1 MSITYKIGEAAELL
15 NLKTYVLRFWETEF
29 PDIAPLRTEKGQRLY
44 AGEHL
49 ALLERIRF
57 LLHERGLTIEGARRV
72 LAEEKKRGVSYR
84 FNQGEETKTSP
95 PPNQPPVY
103 WPGEKAPDGRTV
115 PCVTPA
121 APSPGPAAREPIT
134 AAVPLPQHNLPGIVQ
149 SAPRVADSLDRA
161 SRTEYCLNEREEAA
175 RASLPLFGL
184 GKAAGL
190 PGRLTDKA
198 MANDV
203 PETPQGG
210 DNFLAAGLEGAAGAH
225 FPGFASSPAQPPS
238 GKREFLRDLAVEL
251 ERIAALL
258 HPEK

>member
-1 MSITYKIGEAAELL
+1 MSITYKIGEAAALL

-57 LLHERGLTIEGARRV
+57 LLHERGLTIEGARRI

-84 FNQGEETKTSP
+84 FSQGGETKNSLP
-95 PPNQPPVY
+95 PTQPPVH
-103 WPGEKAPDGRTV
+103 WPGEKPPAVGRTATYGSPAV
-115 PCVTPA
+115 PPPA
-121 APSPGPAAREPIT
+121 PVVREPIK
-134 AAVPLPQHNLPGIVQ
+134 AMASFPQHNLPGIVQ
-149 SAPRVADSLDRA
+149 GAPCVADSLDRA
-161 SRTEYCLNEREEAA
+161 SRTEYCHNEREEAA
-175 RASLPLFGL
+175 RASLPLFGM
-184 GKAAGL
+184 GKAARLSGDL
-190 PGRLTDKA
+190 PDKTA
-198 MANDV
+198 TINM

-210 DNFLAAGLEGAAGAH
+210 DNFLAAGLEGAPGARV
-225 FPGFASSPAQPPS
+225 PGFAFDPVHPS

-258 HPEK
+258 RPEK